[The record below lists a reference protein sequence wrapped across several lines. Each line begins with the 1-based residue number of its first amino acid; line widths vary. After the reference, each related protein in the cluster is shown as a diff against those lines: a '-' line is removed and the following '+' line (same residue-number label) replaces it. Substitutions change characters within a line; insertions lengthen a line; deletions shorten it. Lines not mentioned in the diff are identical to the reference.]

1 MRYSN
6 QGAASSLYVCMNG
19 ADAMGTKAELV
30 RLAQLGDRVA
40 FESLVTPEVRRLVRL
55 AGAIVGNEF
64 DARDVVQETL
74 TIAWQRNSTL
84 READRFQAWLTRI
97 LVNES
102 RHAIR
107 RRGRRRVVEHEA
119 VGDSS
124 TTNPRQSLEDAVVS
138 QDTLERAFE
147 RLDARQR
154 ALLVLHHL
162 EERPLSELAFVLN
175 IRPGT
180 VKSQLWNARKAL
192 SAALAI
198 EEAK

>member
-6 QGAASSLYVCMNG
+6 QGPASSLYVCMNG

-107 RRGRRRVVEHEA
+107 RRGRRRVVEQEA

-124 TTNPRQSLEDAVVS
+124 TTNPMQSLEDAVVS

>member
-19 ADAMGTKAELV
+19 ADAMGTKADLV

-107 RRGRRRVVEHEA
+107 RRGRRRVVEQEA
-119 VGDSS
+119 LGDSS
-124 TTNPRQSLEDAVVS
+124 TTNPRRSLEDAVVS

>member
-1 MRYSN
+1 
-6 QGAASSLYVCMNG
+6 MNG
-19 ADAMGTKAELV
+19 ADAMGTKADLV

-107 RRGRRRVVEHEA
+107 RRGRRRVVEQEA
-119 VGDSS
+119 LGDSS
-124 TTNPRQSLEDAVVS
+124 TTNPRRSLEDAVVS